1 MKASSIF
8 AVVLIASA
16 VGICTN
22 AAASTPQS
30 VADQAPKVATVVG
43 AGQVAGVRLETAESA
58 AKKEPRIRVAPICPS
73 CWMW

>member
-1 MKASSIF
+1 VKASSIL

-16 VGICTN
+16 VGIGTN

-30 VADQAPKVATVVG
+30 VADQGPKIATVVG
-43 AGQVAGVRLETAESA
+43 AGQVSTVRFETAESA
-58 AKKEPRIRVAPICPS
+58 VKKEPHIRVAPACPG